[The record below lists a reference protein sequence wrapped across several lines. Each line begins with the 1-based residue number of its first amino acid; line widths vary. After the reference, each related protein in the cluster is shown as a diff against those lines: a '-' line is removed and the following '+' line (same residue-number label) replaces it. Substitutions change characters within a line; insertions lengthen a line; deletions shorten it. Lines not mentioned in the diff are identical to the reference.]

1 METVAFLSYP
11 SEELQCFL
19 MTSKIT
25 AITDGNIRCG
35 WVGNKPHFIPYHD
48 EEWGVPI
55 HDDRRHFEML
65 ILEGAQAGLSWS
77 TILLRR
83 EGYRKA
89 FAGFDPVKIA
99 RFDARKQASLLNNN
113 GIIRNRLKIKSAISN
128 ARAFLN
134 VQREFGSFDAYVWQ
148 FVGNKPKINYWKDMT
163 QVPATT
169 PESDALSKDLKKRGF
184 SFVGSTVIYAHMQA
198 AGLVN
203 DHTTDCFRH
212 PSNGKSRPSRNKTK
226 GNRGSSSTHT
236 ETFQRSLPLKA
247 RNKRPPNIRLKR
259 IYDSPSP
266 GDGFR
271 VLVDRLWPRGIS
283 KETAQLDLWLQEVAP
298 STALRKWFNHEVSRW
313 KEFTRRYTAEL
324 DQQPE
329 AREKLRKIATK
340 GRLTLLV
347 STSNLEWNNAV
358 ALKAYLEQPTT

>member
-1 METVAFLSYP
+1 
-11 SEELQCFL
+11 
-19 MTSKIT
+19 MTRKIT

-55 HDDRRHFEML
+55 HEDHRHFEML

-89 FAGFDPVKIA
+89 FARFDPVKVA
-99 RFDARKQASLLNNN
+99 RFDARKQAALLNNT

-128 ARAFLN
+128 AQAFLK
-134 VQREFGSFDAYVWQ
+134 VQEEFGSFDAYVWQ
-148 FVGNKPKINYWKDMT
+148 FVGGTPKINDWANMS

-169 PESDALSKDLKKRGF
+169 AESDALSKDLKKRGF

-212 PSNGKSRPSRNKTK
+212 PSNGKSGSLRNMTTGNVASSLTQFAKSQKSPSSKASNKK
-226 GNRGSSSTHT
+226 
-236 ETFQRSLPLKA
+236 PLD
-247 RNKRPPNIRLKR
+247 IGLKR
-259 IYDSPSP
+259 IFDSPST

-271 VLVDRLWPRGIS
+271 VLVDRLWPRGLA
-283 KETAQLDLWLQEVAP
+283 KDAAHLDLWLQEVAP
-298 STALRKWFNHEVSRW
+298 STTLRKWFNHEASRW
-313 KEFTRRYTAEL
+313 KEFMHRYAAEL

-329 AREKLRKIATK
+329 AVERLRNMARK
-340 GRLTLLV
+340 GRLTLLF
-347 STSNLEWNNAV
+347 STSTLERNNAV
-358 ALKAYLEQPTT
+358 ALQAYLKK

>member
-1 METVAFLSYP
+1 MN
-11 SEELQCFL
+11 
-19 MTSKIT
+19 SKKT
-25 AITDGNIRCG
+25 AIADAKNRCG

-48 EEWGVPI
+48 KEWGVPN
-55 HDDRRHFEML
+55 HDDQRHFEML

-99 RFDARKQASLLNNN
+99 RFDARKEASLLNNT

-128 ARAFLN
+128 AQAFLN
-134 VQREFGSFDAYVWQ
+134 VQKEFGSFDAYIWQ
-148 FVGNKPKINYWKDMT
+148 FVEGKPKINHWKDMS

-226 GNRGSSSTHT
+226 GNESSSSIQSWTSQQSHT
-236 ETFQRSLPLKA
+236 LKA
-247 RNKRPPNIRLKR
+247 QNKRPLNIRLKR
-259 IYDSPSP
+259 IYDSPSA

-283 KETAQLDLWLQEVAP
+283 KETAQLDSWLQEVAP
-298 STALRKWFNHEVSRW
+298 STALRKWFNHEGSRW

-329 AREKLRKIATK
+329 AGEKLRKMARK
-340 GRLTLLV
+340 GRLTLLF

-358 ALKAYLEQPTT
+358 ALKAYLEQTTT

>member
-1 METVAFLSYP
+1 
-11 SEELQCFL
+11 

-25 AITDGNIRCG
+25 DISDGNIRCE

-48 EEWGVPI
+48 EEWGVPV
-55 HDDRRHFEML
+55 HNDHRHFEML

-89 FAGFDPVKIA
+89 FAGFDPVKVA
-99 RFDARKQASLLNNN
+99 RFDARKQAALLNNT

-128 ARAFLN
+128 AQAFLKI
-134 VQREFGSFDAYVWQ
+134 QEEFGSFNTYIWQ
-148 FVGNKPKINYWKDMT
+148 FVGGKPKINDWANMS

-212 PSNGKSRPSRNKTK
+212 PLNGKSRSSRKKTTHK
-226 GNRGSSSTHT
+226 FTFSLTHT
-236 ETFQRSLPLKA
+236 ESSQKSRTSRAPNKNSKPL
-247 RNKRPPNIRLKR
+247 NIRIKR
-259 IYDSPSP
+259 VYKAPSKE
-266 GDGFR
+266 DGCR
-271 VLVDRLWPRGIS
+271 VLVDRLWPRGLA
-283 KETAQLDLWLQEVAP
+283 KESAALDLWLRDVAP
-298 STALRKWFNHEVSRW
+298 STTLRKWFNHDASRW
-313 KEFTRRYTAEL
+313 KEFTRRYAAEL
-324 DQQPE
+324 DQQLE
-329 AREKLRKIATK
+329 AVEKIRMFARKGK
-340 GRLTLLV
+340 LTLLF
-347 STSNLEWNNAV
+347 SAKDQKLNNAV
-358 ALKAYLEQPTT
+358 ALKAYLEVSE